1 MQGTSGLIFVFLFR
15 YLPILTDLDGKRMS

>member
-1 MQGTSGLIFVFLFR
+1 VGLFFVFLFR